1 MHHKFIIAAIHQNGK
16 FVAFEKDS
24 EDVHA
29 RYYKKFEDAKL
40 KALRDQQRELRNAD
54 CRWRK

>member
-29 RYYKKFEDAKL
+29 RYYKKFEDGWM
-40 KALRDQQRELRNAD
+40 DG
-54 CRWRK
+54 WMTV